1 MLIYT
6 HCWELM
12 NSVGSHGS
20 LSLPFVMKV
29 MVCHFVS
36 DSHEVMTALIVV
48 LPLIVVVVIS
58 LQLHRSLFELMR
70 TSQPYSSL
78 AIQMERHYLTLYF
91 WRIDHFSRR
100 SSLPELSLCAE
111 CHGGRE
117 DLKVRARKGLHL
129 KTELVFKFSES
140 ALLAPACEEEA
151 AILQSRCCIC
161 SRFLLVPNKCSSQM
175 WKNS

>member
-1 MLIYT
+1 LGFIQT
-6 HCWELM
+6 DEAL
-12 NSVGSHGS
+12 
-20 LSLPFVMKV
+20 LSLIPVWQSRWKGIMSV
-29 MVCHFVS
+29 Y
-36 DSHEVMTALIVV
+36 
-48 LPLIVVVVIS
+48 
-58 LQLHRSLFELMR
+58 
-70 TSQPYSSL
+70 TSG
-78 AIQMERHYLTLYF
+78 E
-91 WRIDHFSRR
+91 IDHFSRR

-129 KTELVFKFSES
+129 KTELVFKFSEP

>member
-1 MLIYT
+1 
-6 HCWELM
+6 
-12 NSVGSHGS
+12 
-20 LSLPFVMKV
+20 
-29 MVCHFVS
+29 
-36 DSHEVMTALIVV
+36 
-48 LPLIVVVVIS
+48 
-58 LQLHRSLFELMR
+58 
-70 TSQPYSSL
+70 
-78 AIQMERHYLTLYF
+78 MERHYLSLYL

-129 KTELVFKFSES
+129 KTELVFKFSEP

-175 WKNS
+175 WKNSRSSLQLLAVMVQHGCERRPAACRRKWNVVWQLADQDQPANFETELYPPDTPHDECKETFLLLCKHS